1 MGKNGP
7 SDWESFRF
15 PRFRRGEKKNKVFQA
30 DFIRVDLIVVADFVG
45 VVLDDWLVHPG
56 LE

>member
-1 MGKNGP
+1 MGPAIGKVSG
-7 SDWESFRF
+7 FRVSVAG
-15 PRFRRGEKKNKVFQA
+15 RKKNKVFQA